1 MKNSLAFLIVCF
13 CLWTSCNKDEKTT
26 IEILAAH
33 TWKISAATISPGIT
47 NPANGS
53 LITDLLGFVGG
64 CLGDNLY
71 SFTLDGKYID
81 DEGPTKC
88 NPADP
93 QLSTSTL
100 TISAD
105 GKTFTADGTVYTF
118 ESIAENKIVFT
129 FAATVNGTAQTVK
142 FTLIPK

>member
-1 MKNSLAFLIVCF
+1 MRLPIVLLVFCF
-13 CLWTSCNKDEKTT
+13 GLFPSCSKDEKTT
-26 IEILAAH
+26 IEILNAH
-33 TWKISAATISPGIT
+33 TWKLSAATISPGVT

-64 CLGDNLY
+64 CLSDNLY
-71 SFTLDGKYID
+71 SFTLDGKYIE

-93 QLSTSTL
+93 QLSTNTL
-100 TISAD
+100 NLSAD
-105 GKTFTADGTVYTF
+105 GKTFNADGTLYTF
-118 ESIAENKIVFT
+118 ESVAENKIVFT
-129 FAATVNGTAQTVK
+129 FAAIVNSTNQSVK